1 MFQLNL
7 LLPDLWGSSS
17 HNIRLGVVDRVEVIL
32 GHTATVNIFRF
43 VFFEKESIFFF
54 LLWNTSDD
62 GWRINLLKICTN
74 NSKYTKKRFTCL
86 NYASK
91 STQLFFIRFFLNKG
105 YFSSLLR
112 LNYFY
117 LCLSNYHNVRSPLH
131 VINKFGIIHL
141 KRQVLA
147 RLYSLSDQ
155 WKLLVIWH
163 ELICFTHIP
172 IYINIVINI
181 NWYLELLCWQ
191 TLSPT

>member
-1 MFQLNL
+1 MFYIQHWMDVPTKSFVTWSMWIFKSQHQPRGCRQSGSDHGVYCYSQHFQICFPWKRKL
-7 LLPDLWGSSS
+7 L
-17 HNIRLGVVDRVEVIL
+17 
-32 GHTATVNIFRF
+32 
-43 VFFEKESIFFF
+43 FF
-54 LLWNTSDD
+54 LLWNTSDE
-62 GWRINLLKICTN
+62 GWRINLLKNCTK

-105 YFSSLLR
+105 YFFSLLR

-147 RLYSLSDQ
+147 RLYSFQINENYWWSDMS
-155 WKLLVIWH
+155 WFVLLTYPST
-163 ELICFTHIP
+163 LI
-172 IYINIVINI
+172 
-181 NWYLELLCWQ
+181 L
-191 TLSPT
+191 